1 MDNFVIESAN
11 KKILVNNV
19 ELNLLFDDHE
29 FEDKLLQISD
39 ILKNSDGKKNSE
51 ISSEVAEAIDNMFG
65 VSTCYNIFGC
75 DKPSS
80 FLLVELLDYIGTFVE
95 DFKNKRL
102 EKINE
107 KYGAERLGED
117 DV

>member
-29 FEDKLLQISD
+29 FEDKLFQISD

-65 VSTCYNIFGC
+65 ESTCHNIFGC

-80 FLLVELLDYIGTFVE
+80 FLLIELLNYISSFVE
-95 DFKNKRL
+95 EFKNKRL

>member
-1 MDNFVIESAN
+1 MENFVIKSAN

-19 ELNLLFDDHE
+19 ELDLLFDDVK
-29 FEDKLLQISD
+29 FEDKLFKISD
-39 ILKNSDGKKNSE
+39 ILKNTDGKKNSE
-51 ISSEVAEAIDNMFG
+51 ISSEVSTAIDDLFG
-65 VSTCYNIFGC
+65 DNTCKNIFGC

-80 FLLVELLDYIGTFVE
+80 FLLVEFLDYISSFVE

-107 KYGAERLGED
+107 KYGAGRLGEE